1 MTKEFRIVL
10 SDTISDNQIFTSK
23 VKVYIDD
30 QQVGLIH
37 ELNVKCNAEK
47 ILPEIEIVFPDFSDT
62 TEWAYSQ
69 DLAKKVNE
77 NIEKLKEFPQINVV
91 CKKL

>member
-1 MTKEFRIVL
+1 MTKELRIVL
-10 SDTISDNQIFTSK
+10 NDTVSDNQIFNSK
-23 VKVYIDD
+23 VKVYVDD

-37 ELNVKCNAEK
+37 ELNIKCSAEK
-47 ILPEIEIVFPDFSDT
+47 PLAEIEIVFPDFSDT

-69 DLAKKVNE
+69 DLAKKVND
-77 NIEKLKEFPQINVV
+77 NMEKLKEFPQISVV